1 MVKCIPPL
9 FFLFYGV
16 TISFLLLWNVS
27 PMITLIISVLFLW
40 KFYYFHRKCLRR
52 FVVQVDTLCEI
63 AQARGIFMNVA
74 SHELRNPMAT
84 IYSSVDLLENYPQ
97 SLNDKE
103 KARLFENI
111 RKNIRRMTKMMDD
124 IVTIGRLQHK
134 QIFCHPEE
142 IDVLSLCTTIC
153 ETLEPEKQR
162 IEIIMDAQLPETL
175 RVDPSLIDLILS
187 NLLSNALKYSDQSVK
202 LYIKFRNNFLIFD
215 VVDRGIG
222 IPMDEIKKLS
232 QLFGRCSN
240 TGTRK
245 GIGVG
250 MFLVSHCV
258 KLHRGKLQIHSQT
271 SQGTHFRVTLP
282 LS

>member
-1 MVKCIPPL
+1 MVKYIHPL
-9 FFLFYGV
+9 FLLIYGA
-16 TISFLLLWNVS
+16 TISFLLLWNVN
-27 PMITLIISVLFLW
+27 PMITLIVSVLFLW
-40 KFYYFHRKCLRR
+40 KFYYFHRRCLRR
-52 FVVQVDTLCEI
+52 FVLQLDTLYEI
-63 AQARGIFMNVA
+63 AQARGIFMSVA

-97 SLNDKE
+97 SLDDKE
-103 KARLFENI
+103 KAHLFESI
-111 RKNIRRMTKMMDD
+111 RKSIHRMTKMMDD
-124 IVTIGRLQHK
+124 IVTIGKLQHK

-142 IDVLSLCTTIC
+142 IDILSLCTTIC

-162 IEIIMDAQLPETL
+162 IEIIMDAQLPERL

-187 NLLSNALKYSDQSVK
+187 NLLSNALKYSDQSIK
-202 LYIKFRNNFLIFD
+202 LCVNFRDNFLIFD
-215 VVDRGIG
+215 VIDRGIG

-258 KLHRGKLQIHSQT
+258 KLHRGKLQIRSQT
-271 SQGTHFRVTLP
+271 NQGTHFRITLP
-282 LS
+282 IS